1 MGRISRVLAALKPGR
16 KGITPRVPFF
26 PAKKKKRPN
35 LPRTKFEAT
44 PISNAKFEATPISN
58 DTDFPSGTREPVC
71 IKSVQRLIVRPADFW
86 RLPQLR
92 H

>member
-44 PISNAKFEATPISN
+44 PISN